1 MKILQQQITLY
12 VNINRYSEKHELT
25 QLEEI
30 CIFLRYNLYKS
41 SHCTN
46 KKTQYNYD
54 SGLYILDSSLQ
65 EVGKLS
71 FVLYK
76 IYND

>member
-25 QLEEI
+25 QLEEM

-41 SHCTN
+41 
-46 KKTQYNYD
+46 
-54 SGLYILDSSLQ
+54 LI
-65 EVGKLS
+65 
-71 FVLYK
+71 VL
-76 IYND
+76 INTM